1 MITLTVRP
9 ITSSAERDACYLV
22 RMKVFV
28 EEQKVPPW
36 EEMDEFDES
45 AEHFAALCDGQVVG
59 TARLV
64 DKGGGVA
71 KIGRV
76 AILREYRGKG
86 FGKALMQSI
95 AESARGSFHTLTLDA
110 QIYVMPFYESL
121 GYTAEGEVFLD
132 ANIEHRRMKLT
143 LP

>member
-1 MITLTVRP
+1 MSVEIRL
-9 ITSSAERDACYLV
+9 INDASERDACYLV

-28 EEQKVPPW
+28 EEQNVPPW

-45 AEHFAALCDGQVVG
+45 AEHFVAICDGKIVG

-76 AILREYRGKG
+76 AVSEEHRGRG
-86 FGKALMQSI
+86 LGKALMLAI
-95 AESARGSFHTLTLDA
+95 AESARTRYHTLTLDA
-110 QIYVMPFYESL
+110 QLQVIPFYESL
-121 GYTAEGEVFLD
+121 GYSAEGEIFLD
-132 ANIEHRRMKLT
+132 ANIEHRRMTRLLT
-143 LP
+143 

>member
-1 MITLTVRP
+1 MSVEIRL
-9 ITSSAERDACYLV
+9 INDASERDACYLV

-28 EEQKVPPW
+28 EEQNVPPW

-45 AEHFAALCDGQVVG
+45 AEHFVAICDGKIVG

-76 AILREYRGKG
+76 AVIEEHRGRG
-86 FGKALMQSI
+86 LGKALMLAI
-95 AESARGSFHTLTLDA
+95 AESARTRYHTLTLDA
-110 QIYVMPFYESL
+110 QLQVIPFYESL
-121 GYTAEGEVFLD
+121 GYSAEGEIFLD
-132 ANIEHRRMKLT
+132 ANIEHRRMTRLLT
-143 LP
+143 